1 MAEFIKSYQAHVGLN
16 HTPAYQVS
24 GRPFATGSVD
34 VTTAKKIDFPYL
46 TRWFQVVNK
55 SASPVNV
62 GFSQFG
68 VTNDPA
74 GGTNFLQVD
83 ASGSSGYGKSEV
95 YEIDQLDRV
104 GAGDSFTGAVL
115 YGFLKGWSDD
125 KIISFAAASFAI
137 SHTKFGDVN
146 CFNDNEIESF
156 KKNNSIK
163 DA

>member
-95 YEIDQLDRV
+95 YEIKISQLWLSGSDSVDVIAGLTTVPIVRAEVTKGPSFSGSIGV
-104 GAGDSFTGAVL
+104 G
-115 YGFLKGWSDD
+115 
-125 KIISFAAASFAI
+125 
-137 SHTKFGDVN
+137 
-146 CFNDNEIESF
+146 
-156 KKNNSIK
+156 
-163 DA
+163 